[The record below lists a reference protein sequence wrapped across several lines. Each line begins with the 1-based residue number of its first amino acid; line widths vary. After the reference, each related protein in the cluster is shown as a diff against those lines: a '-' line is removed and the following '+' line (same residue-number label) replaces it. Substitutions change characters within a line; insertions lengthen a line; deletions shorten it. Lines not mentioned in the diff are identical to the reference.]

1 MKSGITT
8 DSSLIAE
15 IERYNWG
22 ILLLLLALSLL
33 FLSPR
38 VTAGV
43 LTGGLICIL
52 NFRWLKFFIKRVL
65 FCGDA
70 NRAKSMARVNYTLR
84 YLAVGVIVYS
94 VFRERLVNIPAT
106 LVGLSVVYLAIIT
119 VGIKR
124 AFSEAA
130 RRRI

>member
-1 MKSGITT
+1 MKSGITS
-8 DSSLIAE
+8 DSNLIAE
-15 IERYNWG
+15 IERYSWG

-38 VTAGV
+38 VTVGV

-52 NFRWLKFFIKRVL
+52 NFRWLKFFIQRVL

-70 NRAKSMARVNYTLR
+70 NRAKTMARVNYILR
-84 YLAVGVIVYS
+84 YLAVGVIIYG
-94 VFRERLVNIPAT
+94 VFKAGLVNIPAT
-106 LVGLSVVYLAIIT
+106 FVGLSVVFLAISA
-119 VGIKR
+119 VGIRR
-124 AFSEAA
+124 AFTEAA